1 MSRDEKPSI
10 YLETSF
16 ISYATNRLSNDFLVS
31 AHQRLSRRWWE
42 HRRSDFRFFVSE
54 IVVAEIVRGNESAV
68 EKRVTFLAGIES
80 IDLNEASSTLAKSF
94 LERSALPEKAAQ
106 DALHVAVAAVNG
118 VDYLLSWNCKHIVNL
133 EIYSGIQRI
142 IEGSGYTAPKV
153 CTPYELMGDLDD
165 D

>member
-1 MSRDEKPSI
+1 MSEEKQSSI

-42 HRRSDFRFFVSE
+42 HRRADFRFFVSE
-54 IVVAEIVRGNESAV
+54 IVVAEIVRGDELAV
-68 EKRVTFLAGIES
+68 KNRVEFLAGIES

-118 VDYLLSWNCKHIVNL
+118 IDYLLSWNCKHIVNL
-133 EIYSGIQRI
+133 EIYPGIQGI
-142 IEGSGYTAPKV
+142 IEEGGYKAPRV